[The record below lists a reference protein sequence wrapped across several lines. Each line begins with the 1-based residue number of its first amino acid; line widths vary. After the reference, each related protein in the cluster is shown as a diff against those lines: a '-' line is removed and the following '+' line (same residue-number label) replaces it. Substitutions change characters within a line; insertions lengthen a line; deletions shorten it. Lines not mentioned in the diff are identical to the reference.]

1 MLNKFENLN
10 KKIIKCIKCKRLV
23 AFRTKILKD
32 KRKQYINEHY
42 WGKPITGFGDQKS
55 KILFVGLAPI
65 EKSPWA
71 ENKDKT
77 TNFSSEF
84 EDYNKKMRTAAYI
97 VIHNDTII
105 GEKYYEGYSVNS
117 STNSMS
123 MAKTPVSL
131 MMAKAL
137 EQGYIN
143 SLEDKV
149 IDYIPEL
156 KGEFANDV
164 KIIDLAAMTSGID
177 WDEGTSNPFSPV
189 AKQYFYEDLV
199 KLMLDQKF
207 IDEPGKTYLY
217 SSGNTQILSMV
228 IEKAT
233 GMKIQDYFEKELW
246 SKISP
251 DNDAYWQ
258 IDSKESGNLKSFC
271 CLHSNA
277 RDFSRLG
284 KLYIDNGSWSG
295 SQIIDSAFIQ
305 KSTKPYLD
313 DFKEYGIG
321 VWLSDY
327 KDLKISLMSGHQ
339 GQYVIMIPE
348 KKLIITRL
356 GERDIDLGRAGVSP
370 DVLVYIDEALKLI
383 N

>member
-1 MLNKFENLN
+1 M
-10 KKIIKCIKCKRLV
+10 KKIRILVITIAVLFAVVYTLNLEYFARGIRIVYLNLETTVFIDDLKYFDYETIKSPL
-23 AFRTKILKD
+23 
-32 KRKQYINEHY
+32 
-42 WGKPITGFGDQKS
+42 
-55 KILFVGLAPI
+55 

-71 ENKDKT
+71 ESEDKT
-77 TNFSSEF
+77 TNFSTQF

-105 GEKYYEGYSVNS
+105 GEKYYEDYSVNS
-117 STNSMS
+117 STNSFS

-131 MMAKAL
+131 MMAKAF

-189 AKQYFYEDLV
+189 AKQYFYEDLD

-207 IDEPGKTYLY
+207 IDEPSKTYKY

-233 GMKIQDYFEKELW
+233 GMKTNDYFEKEFW
-246 SKISP
+246 SKINP

-258 IDSKESGNLKSFC
+258 IDSKESGNVKSFC

-284 KLYIDNGSWSG
+284 KLYIDNGSWNG
-295 SQIIDSAFIQ
+295 SQIIDSTFIQ

-313 DFKEYGIG
+313 DFREYGIG

-348 KKLIITRL
+348 KNLIITRL
-356 GERDIDLGRAGVSP
+356 GERDVDLGRAGVSP

-383 N
+383 D

>member
-1 MLNKFENLN
+1 M
-10 KKIIKCIKCKRLV
+10 KKIKILVIVV
-23 AFRTKILKD
+23 AFIFGLVYTLNLEYFARGIRIVYLNLETTVFIDDLKYFD
-32 KRKQYINEHY
+32 YETI
-42 WGKPITGFGDQKS
+42 KS
-55 KILFVGLAPI
+55 PL

-71 ENKDKT
+71 ESKYKT
-77 TNFSSEF
+77 TNFSKEF
-84 EDYNKKMRTAAYI
+84 EDYNKKMRTAAYV
-97 VIHNDTII
+97 VIQNDTII
-105 GEKYYEGYSVNS
+105 GEKYYEDYSVNS
-117 STNSMS
+117 STNSFS

-131 MMAKAL
+131 MMAKAF

-189 AKQYFYEDLV
+189 AKQYFYEDLN

-207 IDEPGKTYLY
+207 IDEPSKTYKY

-233 GMKIQDYFEKELW
+233 GMKTNDYFEKEFW
-246 SKISP
+246 SKINP

-258 IDSKESGNLKSFC
+258 IDSKESGNVKSFC

-284 KLYIDNGSWSG
+284 KLYIDNGSWNG
-295 SQIIDSAFIQ
+295 SQIIDSTFIQ

-313 DFKEYGIG
+313 DFREYGIG

-356 GERDIDLGRAGVSP
+356 GERDVDLGRAGVSP
-370 DVLVYIDEALKLI
+370 DVNVYIDEALKLI

>member
-1 MLNKFENLN
+1 M
-10 KKIIKCIKCKRLV
+10 KKIKILVIVV
-23 AFRTKILKD
+23 AFIFGLVYTLNLEYFARGIRIVYLNLETTVFIDDLKYFD
-32 KRKQYINEHY
+32 YETI
-42 WGKPITGFGDQKS
+42 KS
-55 KILFVGLAPI
+55 PL

-71 ENKDKT
+71 ESKDKT
-77 TNFSSEF
+77 TNFSKEF
-84 EDYNKKMRTAAYI
+84 EDYNKKMRTAAYV
-97 VIHNDTII
+97 VIQNDTII
-105 GEKYYEGYSVNS
+105 GEKYYEDYSVNS
-117 STNSMS
+117 STNSFS

-131 MMAKAL
+131 MMAKAF

-189 AKQYFYEDLV
+189 AKQYFYEDLD

-207 IDEPGKTYLY
+207 IDEPSKTYKY

-233 GMKIQDYFEKELW
+233 GMKTYDYFEKEFW
-246 SKISP
+246 SKINP

-258 IDSKESGNLKSFC
+258 IDSTESGNVKSFC

-284 KLYIDNGSWSG
+284 KLYIDNGSWNG
-295 SQIIDSAFIQ
+295 SQIIDSTFIQ

-313 DFKEYGIG
+313 DFREYGIG
-321 VWLSDY
+321 VWISDY

-356 GERDIDLGRAGVSP
+356 GERDVDLGRAGVSP

>member
-1 MLNKFENLN
+1 M
-10 KKIIKCIKCKRLV
+10 KKIRILVITIAVLFAVVYTLNLEYFARGIRIVYLNLETTVFIDDLKYFDYETIKSPL
-23 AFRTKILKD
+23 
-32 KRKQYINEHY
+32 
-42 WGKPITGFGDQKS
+42 
-55 KILFVGLAPI
+55 

-71 ENKDKT
+71 ESEDKT
-77 TNFSSEF
+77 TNFSTEF

-105 GEKYYEGYSVNS
+105 GEKYYEDYSVNS
-117 STNSMS
+117 STNSFS

-131 MMAKAL
+131 MMAKAF

-189 AKQYFYEDLV
+189 AKQYFYEDLD

-207 IDEPGKTYLY
+207 IDEPSKTYKY

-233 GMKIQDYFEKELW
+233 GMKTNDYFEKEFW
-246 SKISP
+246 SKINP

-258 IDSKESGNLKSFC
+258 IDSKESGNVKSFC

-284 KLYIDNGSWSG
+284 KLYIDNGSWNG
-295 SQIIDSAFIQ
+295 SQIIDSTFIQ

-313 DFKEYGIG
+313 DFREYGIG

-356 GERDIDLGRAGVSP
+356 GERDVDLGRAGVSP

-383 N
+383 D

>member
-1 MLNKFENLN
+1 M
-10 KKIIKCIKCKRLV
+10 KKIKILVIVV
-23 AFRTKILKD
+23 AFIFGLVYTLNLEYFARGVRIVYLNLETTVFIDDLKYFD
-32 KRKQYINEHY
+32 YETI
-42 WGKPITGFGDQKS
+42 KS
-55 KILFVGLAPI
+55 PL

-71 ENKDKT
+71 ESEDKT
-77 TNFSSEF
+77 TNFSTEF
-84 EDYNKKMRTAAYI
+84 EEYNKKMRTAAYI
-97 VIHNDTII
+97 VIQNDTII
-105 GEKYYEGYSVNS
+105 GEKYYKDYSVNS
-117 STNSMS
+117 TTNSFS

-131 MMAKAL
+131 MMAKAF

-149 IDYIPEL
+149 IDYIPGL
-156 KGEFANDV
+156 KGEFANEV

-189 AKQYFYEDLV
+189 AKQYFYEDLD

-207 IDEPGKTYLY
+207 IDEPSKNYKY
-217 SSGNTQILSMV
+217 SSANTQILSMV

-233 GMKIQDYFEKELW
+233 GMKTKDYFEKEFW
-246 SKISP
+246 FKINP

-258 IDSKESGNLKSFC
+258 IDSKESGNVKSFC

-284 KLYIDNGSWSG
+284 KLYIDNGSWNG
-295 SQIIDSAFIQ
+295 SQIIDSTIIQ
-305 KSTKPYLD
+305 KSTKPFLD
-313 DFKEYGIG
+313 DFKDYGIG

-327 KDLKISLMSGHQ
+327 KNLKISLMSGHQ

-356 GERDIDLGRAGVSP
+356 GERDVDLGRAGVSP
-370 DVLVYIDEALKLI
+370 DVLIYIDEALKLI